1 MDWTSVVSIAITGLV
16 GIAGVVGT
24 IVAAKIA
31 SKSAT
36 KDLKL
41 SINAESDRAR
51 RAEKRQIYAES
62 LAAFT
67 EVSWASF
74 EYLQQ
79 TIKED
84 RDASR
89 VRLKTLLDGILK
101 ALGEARLIASPEIVN
116 SLDDAHRVSYKYI
129 SEIDKGKDDK
139 ILRAIAIEIG
149 DVRGSMEAAM
159 RADLD

>member
-1 MDWTSVVSIAITGLV
+1 MDWTTVVSIAITGLV
-16 GIAGVVGT
+16 GIAGVAGT

-36 KDLKL
+36 KDLRL

-51 RAEKRQIYAES
+51 EAEKRRIYAES

-84 RDASR
+84 RDASL

-101 ALGEARLIASPEIVN
+101 ALGEARLIAPQRLLAPLMTLIMYPTN
-116 SLDDAHRVSYKYI
+116 TFLK
-129 SEIDKGKDDK
+129 
-139 ILRAIAIEIG
+139 
-149 DVRGSMEAAM
+149 
-159 RADLD
+159 